1 MNIIQS
7 LKNYL
12 SHQTT
17 IPSLKLIKT
26 FPSLFL
32 NQPTHVYVVDEV
44 NVIHPHYWI
53 RCGEHFFPDYMLLD
67 FCEQFE
73 APITQ
78 IKQIAPCIQ
87 FNLNNLEYNSYYYKQ
102 YIVNYKLDGITIE
115 KLLELFNQEDI
126 EFCQYLIKSPII
138 ENHQSVLQELIK
150 HKNPEI
156 RKLVPQSEFVTEEQL
171 QILIYDNDLEVKKS
185 VALSKNITSAQLQ
198 ILTHDN
204 KIRTFLDEKNKQ
216 STVLIK
222 NVTSIILEAIDNNDN
237 EAITR
242 FLKANH
248 EFDLPALATYPHLT
262 QEQVQLLM
270 DKGGSK
276 TRAVL
281 SCSPKITKEQFQTLL
296 SSKDSLICQMA
307 TNSCHIEEKD
317 LKILMHHSNLNVVIA
332 VAKSHFVTER
342 ILRELMN
349 HENEQVRVAVA
360 SSPNVTSNILKKLV
374 LDSHGPKVK
383 STLVLE
389 AIAAS
394 SHSNAEILF
403 TLINESDF
411 NVRKNTVNNPNA
423 NNRILKCFLNDKST
437 EIQNVAKTLLLYQ
450 QFTK

>member
-1 MNIIQS
+1 M
-7 LKNYL
+7 
-12 SHQTT
+12 
-17 IPSLKLIKT
+17 
-26 FPSLFL
+26 
-32 NQPTHVYVVDEV
+32 EV
-44 NVIHPHYWI
+44 
-53 RCGEHFFPDYMLLD
+53 R
-67 FCEQFE
+67 
-73 APITQ
+73 
-78 IKQIAPCIQ
+78 
-87 FNLNNLEYNSYYYKQ
+87 
-102 YIVNYKLDGITIE
+102 
-115 KLLELFNQEDI
+115 
-126 EFCQYLIKSPII
+126 
-138 ENHQSVLQELIK
+138 
-150 HKNPEI
+150 
-156 RKLVPQSEFVTEEQL
+156 
-171 QILIYDNDLEVKKS
+171 KS

-204 KIRTFLDEKNKQ
+204 RIKTFLDEKNKQ

-222 NVTSIILEAIDNNDN
+222 NVTSIILEAIDNNDD

-248 EFDLPALATYPHLT
+248 EFDLPALATYPNLT
-262 QEQVQLLM
+262 QEHVQLLM

-276 TRAVL
+276 TLAVL

-342 ILRELMN
+342 ILRELIN

-360 SSPNVTSNILKKLV
+360 SSPNVTPNILKKLV
-374 LDSHGPKVK
+374 LDSKNN
-383 STLVLE
+383 STMVFE
-389 AIAAS
+389 AVAAS
-394 SHSNAEILF
+394 SHSNSEILF

>member
-32 NQPTHVYVVDEV
+32 NQTTHVYVVDEV
-44 NVIHPHYWI
+44 NVIQPHYWI

-73 APITQ
+73 VPISQ
-78 IKQIAPCIQ
+78 IKQIAHSIQ
-87 FNLNNLEYNSYYYKQ
+87 FNLNNLEYNSYYHKQ
-102 YIVNYKLDGITIE
+102 YIANYKLDGITTE
-115 KLLELFNQEDI
+115 QLLELFNQEDI

-138 ENHQSVLQELIK
+138 ENHQAVLQELIK

-171 QILIYDNDLEVKKS
+171 QILIYDNDLEVRKS

-204 KIRTFLDEKNKQ
+204 RIKTFLDEKNKQ

-222 NVTSIILEAIDNNDN
+222 NVTSIILEAIDNNDD

-262 QEQVQLLM
+262 KEQVQLLM

-281 SCSPKITKEQFQTLL
+281 SGSPKITKEQFQTLL

-342 ILRELMN
+342 ILKELMN

-374 LDSHGPKVK
+374 LDSVNPKQ
-383 STLVLE
+383 VLE
-389 AIAAS
+389 VVAAS